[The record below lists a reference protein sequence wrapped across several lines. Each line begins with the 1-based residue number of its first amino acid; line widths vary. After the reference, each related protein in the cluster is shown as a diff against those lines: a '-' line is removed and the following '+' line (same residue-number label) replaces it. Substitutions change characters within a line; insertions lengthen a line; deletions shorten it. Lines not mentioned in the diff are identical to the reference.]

1 MIKLKMHLSQ
11 AFFYFSPLFW
21 GRQIQNE
28 FYLTFLVCMVY
39 IHKQYDKISDHNEL
53 DTFVV
58 ITYFSNVPGLKIS
71 FHSLNGQYL
80 QTTLS
85 TIFYQQDQPH
95 QIGYL
100 YYYK

>member
-1 MIKLKMHLSQ
+1 
-11 AFFYFSPLFW
+11 
-21 GRQIQNE
+21 
-28 FYLTFLVCMVY
+28 MVY
-39 IHKQYDKISDHNEL
+39 IHKQYDKISDATIRYVRCDKL
-53 DTFVV
+53 
-58 ITYFSNVPGLKIS
+58 FSNIPGLKIS

>member
-1 MIKLKMHLSQ
+1 
-11 AFFYFSPLFW
+11 
-21 GRQIQNE
+21 
-28 FYLTFLVCMVY
+28 MVY

-58 ITYFSNVPGLKIS
+58 ITFSNIPGLKIS

-85 TIFYQQDQPH
+85 TIFINKTNHIKLAIYTIINKSIRSATHSSQSIH
-95 QIGYL
+95 
-100 YYYK
+100 